1 MKFMSTGCFHIS
13 LHDLLLMSVLI
24 NQETDGGHA
33 YCAVCKLRSVFV
45 MFEIDGLKLLI
56 FKSTFIVI
64 NTCSSPFSRK
74 KESRALFLL
83 EIHKDNLSNE
93 EYDKC
98 DHSCIMGFNFKH
110 ILRVSSKV
118 DREKALC

>member
-1 MKFMSTGCFHIS
+1 
-13 LHDLLLMSVLI
+13 
-24 NQETDGGHA
+24 
-33 YCAVCKLRSVFV
+33 